1 MPSIF
6 GINNLKFTIK
16 HDIMIEN
23 QDNYFNII
31 KREIEDRLVGKSSE
45 KRAVLVVFE
54 LTTKIKIILQLNS
67 IRFIKRISCLSNR
80 RRISRRKRISN

>member
-54 LTTKIKIILQLNS
+54 LT
-67 IRFIKRISCLSNR
+67 
-80 RRISRRKRISN
+80 RKLK